1 MLSLIAFPSNDK
13 VNDLKSLRHGRRT
26 NSMQRQRKLKRETGN
41 SSRATMDLYYL
52 TWIFY
57 TIRVVNQRIAALY
70 QGVVNIEIADN
81 QAMIY
86 LVLISRFGKIRKREG
101 SESTSLMAQEVV
113 EKRPACRSPPR
124 VSRIRRNWGCLDAAA
139 SS

>member
-1 MLSLIAFPSNDK
+1 
-13 VNDLKSLRHGRRT
+13 
-26 NSMQRQRKLKRETGN
+26 
-41 SSRATMDLYYL
+41 MDLYYL